1 MKRGDYMIHIYI
13 EKAKEIKVPD
23 GGTVDPIFEISCLN
37 QKAYSE
43 AKDDIGGLGEV
54 VWAEHIFI
62 EAKNIDKKQA
72 EEGKIS
78 IALQDKG
85 FFKNSLIGLYE
96 FDLSYIYFM
105 KDHVMLHKWLAFS
118 NPNSENYSE
127 ITGYLKLSINVT
139 CTGDESVQI
148 EEDDGPEDSNVL
160 MPPSLNPQ
168 FFQVKLRF
176 FQAQDIPPMDMG
188 FGVLR
193 KAKTDA
199 YVLSQY
205 KKKKLKTTVRTM
217 EENGPPID
225 WNQEF
230 WMPAQIPII
239 AKRLVLKLMDSDDV
253 SDEVIGSLLFD
264 MQDIV
269 DGKFN
274 GKFFWKN
281 VYGSPLNQS
290 NSQAKRDM
298 NESPELASNWKGRI
312 LMQIECEATEKPVA
326 KVMPIE
332 DELVMKAKEYTL
344 DRKYQI
350 IAEVGQAVALP
361 AHDKYSVKIM
371 VGGEV
376 FETSKA
382 KVAKKDYNRFNERFE
397 ARIVQKPYV
406 SISDFDTVF
415 VVLMDDDKPICFY
428 RDSIENYRDPNPEYK
443 WVSFQPDM
451 CVGKVKDANK
461 AGMISFKM
469 AIHDAQEYEI
479 NFKEHQSWK
488 KPPPKRLEPVKIRA
502 YIY

>member
-1 MKRGDYMIHIYI
+1 MASLFKKKSGAAADGAEGTDGKGQDGDGKTGGDVEMTEKGKGGKGAEEAGGVGEMKRGDYMIHVYI

-23 GGTVDPIFEISCLN
+23 GGTVDPIFEVSCLN

-62 EAKNIDKKQA
+62 EAKNIEKKQA
-72 EEGKIS
+72 EDGKIS

-96 FDLSYIYFM
+96 FDLSYIYYM

-160 MPPSLNPQ
+160 MPPSLNPR
-168 FFQVKLRF
+168 FFQIKMRF
-176 FQAQDIPPMDMG
+176 FQAQDIPPMDVG
-188 FGVLR
+188 LGYLR

-199 YVLSQY
+199 YVLAHY
-205 KKKKLKTTVRTM
+205 KKKKLKTKVRTM

-230 WMPAQIPII
+230 WIPAQIPII
-239 AKRLVLKLMDSDDV
+239 SKRLVLKLMDCDDV

-281 VYGSPLNQS
+281 VYGSPLN
-290 NSQAKRDM
+290 
-298 NESPELASNWKGRI
+298 
-312 LMQIECEATEKPVA
+312 
-326 KVMPIE
+326 
-332 DELVMKAKEYTL
+332 
-344 DRKYQI
+344 
-350 IAEVGQAVALP
+350 
-361 AHDKYSVKIM
+361 
-371 VGGEV
+371 
-376 FETSKA
+376 
-382 KVAKKDYNRFNERFE
+382 
-397 ARIVQKPYV
+397 
-406 SISDFDTVF
+406 
-415 VVLMDDDKPICFY
+415 
-428 RDSIENYRDPNPEYK
+428 
-443 WVSFQPDM
+443 
-451 CVGKVKDANK
+451 
-461 AGMISFKM
+461 
-469 AIHDAQEYEI
+469 
-479 NFKEHQSWK
+479 
-488 KPPPKRLEPVKIRA
+488 
-502 YIY
+502 